1 MKSVNINNT
10 NKSSPTQVQSS
21 IFVVNLRQEMDKM
34 ATNCRKNE
42 MIKAAHEYIHTGM
55 SKKETEELLQLDGFD
70 PIMVRAFIENGNF
83 SEEFEN
89 DMSPRWGFDIED
101 ARGRIYSSNEDFG
114 IVITA
119 KSEQEART
127 KAEEEIEK
135 FSTLE
140 LDTVTNLYRL

>member
-1 MKSVNINNT
+1 MKENNT
-10 NKSSPTQVQSS
+10 TKSSNRQVQSA
-21 IFVVNLRQEMDKM
+21 IFIGTLRGEMDKM
-34 ATNCRKNE
+34 AQNSRKNE
-42 MIKAAHEYIHTGM
+42 MVKSAHEYIKTGM
-55 SKKETEELLQLDGFD
+55 SKKETEELLKLDGFD

-140 LDTVTNLYRL
+140 LDNVTNLYRL

>member
-21 IFVVNLRQEMDKM
+21 IFVLNLRQEMDKM
-34 ATNCRKNE
+34 SKNCKKNE

-55 SKKETEELLQLDGFD
+55 SKKETEQLLQLDGYD
-70 PIMVRAFIENGNF
+70 SIMVKSFMENSNF
-83 SEEFEN
+83 NEEFAD
-89 DMSPRWGFDIED
+89 DMSQKWGFDIED
-101 ARGRIYSSNEDFG
+101 IHGRIYSNSDFG

-119 KSEQEART
+119 NDEQEARS

-135 FSTLE
+135 FSTVE
-140 LDTVTNLYRL
+140 LDRVVSVYKE